1 MLHLPNLASEPS
13 FALPRI
19 SAFYGIAIYMYYRDH
34 PPPHLHARYGGDEA
48 EMAIGSSEIIAGAL
62 PKRAE
67 RLVAEWID
75 QHRADLME
83 NWRRARQHERLHE
96 IEPLD

>member
-1 MLHLPNLASEPS
+1 M
-13 FALPRI
+13 PRI
-19 SAFYGIAIYMYYRDH
+19 SAFYGISIYMYYRDH
-34 PPPHLHARYGGDEA
+34 PPPHLHARYGGAEA
-48 EMAIGSSEIIAGAL
+48 EIAIESSHVTAGDL

-75 QHRADLME
+75 QHQSELME
-83 NWRRARQHERLHE
+83 NWQRARQHKPLRE